1 MRINIEQIYSS
12 NGGKKNLLSKN
23 DIWKE
28 IEETFTNSK
37 LSLQKGETAELK
49 RQISNKLNQLGW
61 SDDITI
67 EPTKLTINFIKKRVG
82 LCFQLGNVARIYAD
96 LLKIQSLYRKK
107 IIDSGV
113 LIVPMKKE
121 ARTLGSNHAQFER
134 LVEEMRLFNEIID
147 LPLVIIGLC

>member
-1 MRINIEQIYSS
+1 MTINIDQVYSS
-12 NGGKKNLLSKN
+12 NGGKKILLSKKN
-23 DIWKE
+23 IWGE
-28 IEETFTNSK
+28 IEKTFTNSK
-37 LSLQKGETAELK
+37 LSLQKGETTYLK
-49 RQISNKLNQLGW
+49 RQISNNLNKLGW

-96 LLKIQSLYRKK
+96 LLKIQTLYQKK

-121 ARTLGSNHAQFER
+121 SRTLGSNHAQYERIVDEMKLFE
-134 LVEEMRLFNEIID
+134 EIID
-147 LPLVIIGLC
+147 LPLLIIGVN